1 MQKITI
7 NFKDYLAE
15 IYDKPQKI
23 HESFKI
29 FHNYSLFNSILAEI
43 QLGKAEPINTYQG
56 WIKLGRQVK
65 KGSRAIELFLPVKYK
80 IENEENE
87 KFEQDFFKTVF
98 IKKKYWFG
106 LSQTDGEEFKI
117 NNLPNYN
124 INQAL
129 ENLQIKQIEFE
140 NIDGNCQGYAIPNQK
155 KIAIN
160 PLSYSPFGTL
170 IHEVAHCLLHDKENK
185 IVDNQLLDISTKEF
199 EAETTAYLVCC
210 SLGMFD
216 NLEYSRGYVSQW
228 IKRSDIEEINFKRAF
243 DCANKI
249 LQAGLIKNDI
259 ILN

>member
-117 NNLPNYN
+117 
-124 INQAL
+124 
-129 ENLQIKQIEFE
+129 
-140 NIDGNCQGYAIPNQK
+140 DNCQ
-155 KIAIN
+155 
-160 PLSYSPFGTL
+160 
-170 IHEVAHCLLHDKENK
+170 
-185 IVDNQLLDISTKEF
+185 
-199 EAETTAYLVCC
+199 
-210 SLGMFD
+210 
-216 NLEYSRGYVSQW
+216 
-228 IKRSDIEEINFKRAF
+228 
-243 DCANKI
+243 
-249 LQAGLIKNDI
+249 I
-259 ILN
+259 II

>member
-80 IENEENE
+80 VENEENE

-98 IKKKYWFG
+98 INF
-106 LSQTDGEEFKI
+106 I
-117 NNLPNYN
+117 VNL
-124 INQAL
+124 
-129 ENLQIKQIEFE
+129 K
-140 NIDGNCQGYAIPNQK
+140 
-155 KIAIN
+155 
-160 PLSYSPFGTL
+160 
-170 IHEVAHCLLHDKENK
+170 
-185 IVDNQLLDISTKEF
+185 
-199 EAETTAYLVCC
+199 
-210 SLGMFD
+210 
-216 NLEYSRGYVSQW
+216 
-228 IKRSDIEEINFKRAF
+228 
-243 DCANKI
+243 
-249 LQAGLIKNDI
+249 
-259 ILN
+259 